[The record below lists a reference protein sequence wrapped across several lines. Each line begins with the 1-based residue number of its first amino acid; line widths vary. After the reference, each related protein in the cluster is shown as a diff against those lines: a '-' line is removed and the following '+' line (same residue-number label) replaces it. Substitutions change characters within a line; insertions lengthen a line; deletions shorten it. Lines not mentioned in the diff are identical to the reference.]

1 LLDRLQAIEKQH
13 GRVRV
18 RRWGART
25 LDLDILLYG
34 RRRINNRRLIVPHAA
49 MPDRNFVLL
58 PLAEITPDLDIPGL
72 GSVAALLR
80 CRGTADIER
89 IR

>member
-1 LLDRLQAIEKQH
+1 LLDKLQAIEKQQ

-18 RRWGART
+18 RRRGART

-34 RRRINNRRLIVPHAA
+34 RRQINNRRLIVPHAA
-49 MPDRNFVLL
+49 IPDRNFVLL

-80 CRGTADIER
+80 CHGTADIER
-89 IR
+89 IG